1 MNGTSPILFP
11 CRGVG
16 SSGDHKLDEYNMPFI
31 KAKDPDQQ
39 AGLL

>member
-1 MNGTSPILFP
+1 MNGTSPYYFHA
-11 CRGVG
+11 GG
-16 SSGDHKLDEYNMPFI
+16 SSGDHKLGEHNMPFI